1 MDLSALR
8 IPDLTRFNQR
18 VHDRIDPWFERK
30 AVRRLTWAA
39 VIAFI
44 LGSIVFVY
52 FAAGLPSSEKLL
64 AYQPPL
70 PTNVRGYNGN
80 PVQTFARERR
90 VELAYDEYPPLVVH
104 AFISAED
111 KTFFSHGGLDYPG
124 LTKAVF
130 NYTLSAGR
138 GRVPGGSTITQQ
150 VAKYLLQDDEYAISR
165 KIREMILAFRLEDT
179 LSKEQILEL
188 YLNSIFLGRNA
199 YGIQAASRAY
209 FDKDVAD
216 LTLPEAA
223 YLAVLPKAPSNYDP
237 VRATDRATARRNYV
251 LREMANNGYITDE
264 QRAQAAAAP
273 LGTIRY
279 GSSAKFRDQGGYF
292 MEEVRR
298 DLLKR
303 FGEKADDG
311 PNSVYAG
318 GLWVRTSMVP
328 SMQDAAAEAL
338 REGLAKFDGGR
349 GWRDTGLS
357 IDVSGDWQTPLRITA
372 LGTGFADWK
381 KAVVLSKSG
390 GSAEIG
396 FSDGSTGVLP
406 ASAAQQPKR
415 GGGGSAFSNLRPGMI
430 IIVKQMGANSYAL
443 RSIPEVGGGFL
454 AEEVHTGRV
463 LAMQGGFDVVGS
475 SYNRAT
481 QALRQP
487 GSAFKPIVY
496 VTALE
501 NGLTPASII
510 VDAPFCVWQGAGLGN
525 KCFRNF
531 DGKYSGP
538 KTMRW
543 GVEQSRNL
551 MTIRAASQ
559 TGMDK
564 VVANAAKL
572 GVGNYDRYLS
582 IALGAGETTVE
593 RLVNAYAVLANNGR
607 SVTPTIIDYVQDR
620 NGRVIYRTDNR
631 CQVMEADNGGA
642 CNAEDWD
649 RKAMPR
655 PPSRTKQ
662 LIDAQAAYQMVH
674 IMEGV
679 VERGTATVL
688 RDLDRP
694 MFGKTGTTSG
704 PTNVWFV
711 GGTPEVV
718 AGVYLGYD
726 QPRSMGGYAQG
737 GRIAAP
743 VFKQFAQA
751 AFKDMPKIPFVAPPG
766 IRMVRI
772 DRVTG
777 KKVFGAFPTAVDP
790 KSSVIWEA
798 FQPET
803 EPRRSFRRSIE
814 LAKAQTERPPEARNA
829 TAARRPAQRRAP
841 NVPADSGEFLQRQGG
856 IY

>member
-1 MDLSALR
+1 
-8 IPDLTRFNQR
+8 
-18 VHDRIDPWFERK
+18 V
-30 AVRRLTWAA
+30 
-39 VIAFI
+39 
-44 LGSIVFVY
+44 
-52 FAAGLPSSEKLL
+52 
-64 AYQPPL
+64 
-70 PTNVRGYNGN
+70 
-80 PVQTFARERR
+80 
-90 VELAYDEYPPLVVH
+90 
-104 AFISAED
+104 
-111 KTFFSHGGLDYPG
+111 
-124 LTKAVF
+124 
-130 NYTLSAGR
+130 
-138 GRVPGGSTITQQ
+138 
-150 VAKYLLQDDEYAISR
+150 
-165 KIREMILAFRLEDT
+165 
-179 LSKEQILEL
+179 LSKER
-188 YLNSIFLGRNA
+188 G
-199 YGIQAASRAY
+199 
-209 FDKDVAD
+209 
-216 LTLPEAA
+216 EA
-223 YLAVLPKAPSNYDP
+223 N
-237 VRATDRATARRNYV
+237 
-251 LREMANNGYITDE
+251 
-264 QRAQAAAAP
+264 
-273 LGTIRY
+273 
-279 GSSAKFRDQGGYF
+279 
-292 MEEVRR
+292 
-298 DLLKR
+298 
-303 FGEKADDG
+303 
-311 PNSVYAG
+311 
-318 GLWVRTSMVP
+318 
-328 SMQDAAAEAL
+328 
-338 REGLAKFDGGR
+338 
-349 GWRDTGLS
+349 
-357 IDVSGDWQTPLRITA
+357 
-372 LGTGFADWK
+372 
-381 KAVVLSKSG
+381 
-390 GSAEIG
+390 IG

-406 ASAAQQPKR
+406 ASAASQPKR

-430 IIVKQMGANSYAL
+430 IIVKQMGPNSYAI
-443 RSIPEVGGGFL
+443 RSIPEIGGGFL

-559 TGMDK
+559 TGIDK

-582 IALGAGETTVE
+582 IALGAGETTVQ

-620 NGRVIYRTDNR
+620 NGRVIFRTDNR
-631 CQVMEADNGGA
+631 CQVMEADNGGS
-642 CNAEDWD
+642 CNSEDWD
-649 RKAMPR
+649 GKAMPR

-662 LIDAQAAYQMVH
+662 VIDAQAAYQMVH

-679 VERGTATVL
+679 VERGTAVVL
-688 RDLDRP
+688 RDLNRP

-726 QPRSMGGYAQG
+726 QPRPMGGYAQG

-743 VFKQFAQA
+743 VFKQFAQV
-751 AFKDMPKIPFVAPPG
+751 AFKDMPKIPFVAPSG

-772 DRVTG
+772 DRVSG
-777 KKVFGAFPTAVDP
+777 KKVFGTFPTTVDP

-803 EPRRSFRRSIE
+803 EPRRSFRRSVE
-814 LAKAQTERPPEARNA
+814 LAKAQTERPPVARNA
-829 TAARRPAQRRAP
+829 TAARRPTQRRAS
-841 NVPADSGEFLQRQGG
+841 NTPADSGEFLQRQGG